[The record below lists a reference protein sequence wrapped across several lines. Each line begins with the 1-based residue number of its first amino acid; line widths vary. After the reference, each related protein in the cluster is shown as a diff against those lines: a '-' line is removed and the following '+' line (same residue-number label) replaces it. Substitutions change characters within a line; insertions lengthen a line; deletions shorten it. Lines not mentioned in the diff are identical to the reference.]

1 MTIGLWHSKVIFLFW
16 IFLMFSRINKSLI
29 VCAVIGLT
37 GCQSTADIAPNETTV
52 TNSPF
57 GNLIISEPLPINF
70 KKEIALARIS
80 DFLHSEDVKPE
91 QRAKAFY
98 DRGLLYDSFGLPSL
112 ARLDFNRAL
121 RVNPQMADAYN
132 FVGVHYTLIGQFEK
146 AYEAFDA
153 TIELAPK
160 HQYAYLNRG
169 IALYYGGN
177 SKLAVED
184 FTKFHQFDNTDPYRA
199 IWRYLGEHK
208 IDKTMAIK
216 NLKENRATI
225 DNTVWGRQI
234 VDLYLMNISQAQFI
248 DGLTKN
254 IKSQTQLAERL
265 CEAYFYLGIYARIY
279 NQPDL
284 ALNYFKLALATNVFE
299 FVEHRYARRELL
311 ETRLQVHKNNQ
322 IKHELTMKAK

>member
-1 MTIGLWHSKVIFLFW
+1 M
-16 IFLMFSRINKSLI
+16 
-29 VCAVIGLT
+29 VCAMLSLV
-37 GCQSTADIAPNETTV
+37 GCKSTTQETD
-52 TNSPF
+52 NSLAANSSLF
-57 GNLIISEPLPINF
+57 GDLIISEPLPIDF

-80 DFLHSEDVKPE
+80 DFLQSDELKPE

-132 FVGVHYTLIGQFEK
+132 FVGIHFTLIGQFEK

-153 TIELAPK
+153 TIELAPE

-169 IALYYGGN
+169 ISLYYGGHE
-177 SKLAVED
+177 KLAVED
-184 FTKFHQFDNTDPYRA
+184 LTTFYNFDKSDPYRA
-199 IWRYLGEHK
+199 IWRYLAEHK
-208 IDKTMAIK
+208 IDKTLANKHLK
-216 NLKENRATI
+216 NSRDSIAS
-225 DNTVWGRQI
+225 DAWGRQI
-234 VDLYLMNISQAQFI
+234 VDLYLMNISQSQFI
-248 DGLTKN
+248 AGLTQN
-254 IKSQTQLAERL
+254 IESQTQLAERL

-279 NQPDL
+279 NQPEL

-322 IKHELTMKAK
+322 MKSKLAQKTQEK